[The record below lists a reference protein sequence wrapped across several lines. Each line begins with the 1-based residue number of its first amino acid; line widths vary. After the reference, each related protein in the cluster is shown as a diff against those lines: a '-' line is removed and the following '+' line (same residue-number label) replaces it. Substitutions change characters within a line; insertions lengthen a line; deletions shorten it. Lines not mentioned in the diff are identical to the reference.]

1 MNFAEKQTLT
11 CSVFQRLMFLFH
23 LQLLKI
29 VPRGKFMKPGHLVT
43 LFLQQHFV
51 LALVGFAFYYDL
63 AILFVLVIINI

>member
-1 MNFAEKQTLT
+1 
-11 CSVFQRLMFLFH
+11 MFLFH